1 MKHWM
6 SLMLILLLVVGLCI
20 PAGAAGDG
28 TTYTDMSTA
37 TFDVNYTVPDGQ
49 DLTKRPT
56 ADFEFTVTADAQFA
70 EISNEAYPTNLPT
83 IEEVVFG
90 STEITNNTTEKKAT
104 ITLPTYDNYGVY
116 RYTITQNDPKI
127 SGVEYHASAIK
138 LVVQVIRDETNGDV
152 RVAAVHCETQT
163 EQGKTDNITN
173 TYKSGSLAITKEV
186 TGNMGD
192 QNQYFDVTVTLTAP
206 ADTTASGNST
216 VVITGGSEGN
226 LTNSIEY
233 GVPTDFKF
241 KHNDTITLSN
251 IAAGA
256 TYTVKEKDYTGTGD
270 DKGYEEA
277 TYTYSNQGQ
286 SKAIT
291 SGVKD
296 TVKITNQRGV
306 NVDTGI
312 SLDNAPYLLLLAVV
326 LVAGT
331 VLVLKRRHREKD

>member
-20 PAGAAGDG
+20 PAGAEDD
-28 TTYTDMSTA
+28 TTYTDMETA

-56 ADFEFTVTADAQFA
+56 ARFEFTIREDGTQADQSG
-70 EISNEAYPTNLPT
+70 EPYPSDLPGIGVADFNDT
-83 IEEVVFG
+83 VIEKGESGKTLRV
-90 STEITNNTTEKKAT
+90 T
-104 ITLPTYDNYGVY
+104 ITLPEYTNVGVY
-116 RYTITQNDPKI
+116 KYTITQNDPEI

-173 TYKSGSLAITKEV
+173 TYHSGSLEITKEV

-192 QNQYFDVTVTLTAP
+192 REQYFDVTVTLNAP
-206 ADTTASGNST
+206 TDGTTPSNNST
-216 VVITGGSEGN
+216 VVITGGSGEN
-226 LTNSIEY
+226 QPESIPY
-233 GVPTDFKF
+233 GVPTVFKF

-256 TYTVKEKDYTGTGD
+256 TYTVEEEDYTGEGVG
-270 DKGYEEA
+270 KGYDA
-277 TYTYSNQGQ
+277 PNYNFSDSNKQ
-286 SKAIT
+286 IT
-291 SGVKD
+291 SKDED
-296 TVKITNQRGV
+296 TVTITNNKGV
-306 NVDTGI
+306 TVDTGI

>member
-1 MKHWM
+1 M
-6 SLMLILLLVVGLCI
+6 
-20 PAGAAGDG
+20 
-28 TTYTDMSTA
+28 
-37 TFDVNYTVPDGQ
+37 
-49 DLTKRPT
+49 
-56 ADFEFTVTADAQFA
+56 
-70 EISNEAYPTNLPT
+70 
-83 IEEVVFG
+83 
-90 STEITNNTTEKKAT
+90 
-104 ITLPTYDNYGVY
+104 
-116 RYTITQNDPKI
+116 
-127 SGVEYHASAIK
+127 EYHASDIK

-192 QNQYFDVTVTLTAP
+192 QNQYFDVTVTLTEP
-206 ADTTASGNST
+206 AGTTASGNST

-226 LTNSIEY
+226 RPVSIQY
-233 GVPTDFKF
+233 GVPTVFKF
-241 KHNDTITLSN
+241 KHDDTITLSN

-256 TYTVKEKDYTGTGD
+256 TYTVVEEDYTGPGD

-286 SKAIT
+286 SKVIT
-291 SGVKD
+291 SGVED

>member
-20 PAGAAGDG
+20 PAGAEDD

-49 DLTKRPT
+49 DWTKRPE
-56 ADFEFTVTADAQFA
+56 ALFEFTIRADGTQADQSGEPYPSDLPRISVADFNDTVIAQG
-70 EISNEAYPTNLPT
+70 ESGKTLR
-83 IEEVVFG
+83 V
-90 STEITNNTTEKKAT
+90 T
-104 ITLPTYDNYGVY
+104 ITLPVYTNVGVY
-116 RYTITQNDPKI
+116 KYTISQTDPKI
-127 SGVEYHASAIK
+127 SGVTCHKEDIH
-138 LVVQVIRDETNGDV
+138 LTVQVIWDETEKQV
-152 RVAAVHCETQT
+152 RVAAVHCEA
-163 EQGKTDNITN
+163 EGSEKSDEITN
-173 TYKSGSLAITKEV
+173 TYHSGSLAITKEV

-192 QNQYFDVTVTLTAP
+192 QKQYFDVTVTLTAP
-206 ADTTASGNST
+206 AGTTASGDST

-226 LTNSIEY
+226 LTNSIQY

-256 TYTVKEKDYTGTGD
+256 TYTVEEKDYTGEGVG
-270 DKGYEEA
+270 KGYDDPA
-277 TYTYSNQGQ
+277 YNFSDS
-286 SKAIT
+286 SKQIT
-291 SGVKD
+291 SEVGD
-296 TVKITNQRGV
+296 TVTITNNKGV
-306 NVDTGI
+306 PVDTGI